1 VAGLISPELLDQ
13 IRTAS
18 DIVDI
23 IGGYIPLKKAGTN
36 FVALCPF
43 HREKSPSFNVNAQR
57 QIFHCFGCHKGGDVI
72 SFVREYENLNF
83 FEAVKRL
90 AERASIPLELDK
102 DPKFQQTRQLKE
114 VLLTIHEQIAQ
125 RWHSCLLN
133 DAQAEIAR
141 SYLKSRAVEGDAV
154 ETFRLGYAP
163 DAWDDTVNWAKAK
176 KFDLPTVETAG
187 LILKRDGRDGYYD
200 RFRGRL
206 VFPICDDQGR
216 VIGFSGRVL
225 DPEAKAAKYVNSPE
239 TPLFT
244 KGRVFFGLDKSKRAI
259 LDAQQAIVCEGQ
271 LDLIRCFVNGVKNV
285 VAPQGTALT
294 GDQARILKRYSEEV
308 VLCFDADVAGRN
320 ASERSFENLA
330 ETGLAVRVASV
341 PAPHDPDSFIRERGG
356 DAFRELIDKAP
367 GYYDFLL
374 DRLCGENDTA
384 SDRGRMAV
392 VKGMAVALAK
402 AGNQVLHDTYTRK
415 TALLVGVSADA
426 IRQEFR
432 KQNRSQ
438 RESSRPEPEI
448 EEAVENIV
456 ERPDAHELWML
467 HLLLKDDALIE
478 WFIHHLNPE
487 WVQNSTARELFYSR
501 LSRHDVS
508 AAAFISDLSDDVAR
522 GLASEIIADAREIPE
537 PQRQAQDVVTRLRN
551 RFLDAEMNRLKAAS
565 AAPELADEE
574 LLALS
579 QQLESL
585 RRAKRAPLESLP
597 EF

>member
-1 VAGLISPELLDQ
+1 MAGLISPELLDQ
-13 IRTAS
+13 IRSAS
-18 DIVDI
+18 DIVDV

-43 HREKSPSFNVNAQR
+43 HREKSPSFNVNAPR

-72 SFVREYENLNF
+72 TFIREYENLDF

-90 AERASIPLELDK
+90 AERASIPLEFEK
-102 DPKFQQTRQLKE
+102 DPKFQQTRQLKDT
-114 VLLTIHEQIAQ
+114 LLAIHEQLAQ
-125 RWHSCLLN
+125 RWHRCLLE
-133 DAQAEIAR
+133 DANAEVAR
-141 SYLKSRAVEGDAV
+141 TYLQSRSVGTEAI

-163 DAWDDTVNWAKAK
+163 DEWDDTVNWSRSKH
-176 KFDLPTVETAG
+176 FDLETVETAG
-187 LILKRDGRDGYYD
+187 LILKRERDEGYYD

-206 VFPICDDQGR
+206 IFPICDDQGR

-244 KGRVFFGLDKSKRAI
+244 KGRIFFGLDKSKRAI

-320 ASERSFENLA
+320 ASERSFENLV
-330 ETGLAVRVASV
+330 ESGLSVRVASV
-341 PAPHDPDSFIRERGG
+341 PVPHDPDSFIRERGG
-356 DAFRELIDKAP
+356 EAFRELIDQSP

-392 VKGMAVALAK
+392 VKGMAAALGK
-402 AGNQVLHDTYTRK
+402 AGNQVLNDTYTRK

-432 KQNRSQ
+432 KQNRA
-438 RESSRPEPEI
+438 RRGASSSEPDVGEPVDNM
-448 EEAVENIV
+448 AS
-456 ERPDAHELWML
+456 RPDALENWML
-467 HLLLKDDALIE
+467 HLLLKDDDLIE
-478 WFIHHLNPE
+478 WFSHHLNPE
-487 WVQNSTARELFYSR
+487 WLQNATARELFCSR
-501 LSRHDVS
+501 MSQHDVS
-508 AAAFISDLSDDVAR
+508 VAAYVSGLADDVAR
-522 GLASEIIADAREIPE
+522 ELASEIIADDREIPE
-537 PQRQAQDVVTRLRN
+537 PERQAHDVVIRLRN
-551 RFLDAEMNRLKAAS
+551 RFFDAESNRLKAAS
-565 AAPELADEE
+565 AAPELADDE
-574 LLALS
+574 
-579 QQLESL
+579 QLELSRLMDAL